1 MRDTLIDIR
10 TIENRWDKI
19 KETINKRNSKTA
31 ILLENIKI
39 EKTEDE
45 RLFITVNDMN
55 DFSIKALEKDKDIIQ
70 DAISQVLNQKIQ
82 LVLSYNISE
91 QKNNKT
97 KDRLKIENDEDH
109 PLFMEALGKF
119 KGKLIK

>member
-1 MRDTLIDIR
+1 MKKRSSNDT
-10 TIENRWDKI
+10 DKI
-19 KETINKRNSKTA
+19 PEFFLDKD
-31 ILLENIKI
+31 KI

>member
-19 KETINKRNSKTA
+19 KETINKKNSKTA
-31 ILLENIKI
+31 ILLENMKI

-45 RLFITVNDMN
+45 RIFITVNDMN
-55 DFSIKALEKDKDIIQ
+55 NFSIKALEKDKDIIQ

>member
-1 MRDTLIDIR
+1 
-10 TIENRWDKI
+10 
-19 KETINKRNSKTA
+19 
-31 ILLENIKI
+31 
-39 EKTEDE
+39 
-45 RLFITVNDMN
+45 MN